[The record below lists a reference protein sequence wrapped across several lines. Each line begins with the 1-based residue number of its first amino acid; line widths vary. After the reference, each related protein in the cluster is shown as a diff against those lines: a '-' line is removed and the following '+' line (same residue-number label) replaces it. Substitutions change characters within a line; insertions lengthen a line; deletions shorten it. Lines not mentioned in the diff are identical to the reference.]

1 MKKGIDQGTVLLVG
15 LALVVILSLKQVGDL
30 TSAIV
35 SSVRT
40 AVPEHTTL
48 PTRDPYPTEFRTIEN
63 GVACNARSRMSQ
75 PQNAPLMPPKDDT
88 WFSCW
93 EGSIESARGPRGSTE
108 CVGVYNG
115 KKSPPRKF
123 KHMKG
128 QWYGCNFNTEGEG
141 VWECPSCTIKPDATS
156 FP

>member
-1 MKKGIDQGTVLLVG
+1 MKKGVDQRVLLAG
-15 LALVVILSLKQVGDL
+15 LVLVVLLSLKHVWAL
-30 TSAIV
+30 SA
-35 SSVRT
+35 T
-40 AVPEHTTL
+40 AVSVVHAATTVPSPF
-48 PTRDPYPTEFRTIEN
+48 PTRSPYPEFDTIEN
-63 GVACNARSRMSQ
+63 GVACNARSRMSP
-75 PQNAPLMPPKDDT
+75 PQNPPLMAPKDDT

-93 EGSIESARGPRGSTE
+93 DGSVESARGPRGSTE